1 MENKTETKEA
11 IVRGNNVGISTKHSI
26 VICKFLKGKKL
37 ADAVK
42 ELEDVVKM
50 KRIIPMVGYEIPHKK
65 GVPGRYPVKAAKVFV
80 KLLKNLE
87 ANANI
92 KGVDIHTAKLSA
104 KADKAS
110 RPRRAGKYPG
120 RKFKRTHIL
129 ITLK

>member
-11 IVRGNNVGISTKHSI
+11 IVRGNDVGISTKHSI
-26 VICKFLKGKKL
+26 MICKFLKGKKL

-42 ELEDVVKM
+42 DLGEVLRM
-50 KRIIPMVGYEIPHKK
+50 KRVIPMIGYEVPHKK
-65 GVPGRYPVKAAKVFV
+65 GVPGRYPIKAVQVFI

-92 KGVDIHTAKLSA
+92 NGVDIHTAKLSA
-104 KADKAS
+104 KADQAS